1 MDKQGP
7 KRYHIITFGCQ
18 MNAHDSERIAGI
30 LQSKGLTE
38 VVQPEEADL
47 IVINT
52 CSIRQKAEDKFY
64 SQIGRFRS
72 LKQRKPSLKIAVAGC
87 IAQQEGERITKRAPY
102 VDLVIGP
109 QNIYAIKDISNL
121 QGRVFTEQEVSFLDE
136 YEYPIQRQNPVKALV
151 NIMYG
156 CNNFC
161 SYCIV
166 PYTRGRERSRVSR
179 DILREIKELAQKGY
193 KEVMLLGQNVNSYKD
208 DLDFTELLIKI
219 GEIEGIERVR
229 FMTSHPKDLSDRLIG
244 LFGELRSLCEHIHL
258 PLQSGS
264 DRILGLM
271 NRKYTYQKYLEKI
284 LKLRSKVPEIVITT
298 DIITGFPQETE
309 RDHQLTLEALKEI
322 RFDGIFS
329 FKYSVRPNTAAA
341 NLEGHLPEETKE
353 QRLYEI
359 NSVQDII
366 TEEKNKVLEG
376 REVEVMVEEISDKP
390 DFEYMGRT
398 RGNKLVYI
406 KTDKAISYGTFL
418 NVIIKKAYRH
428 SLETEV

>member
-193 KEVMLLGQNVNSYKD
+193 K
-208 DLDFTELLIKI
+208 
-219 GEIEGIERVR
+219 
-229 FMTSHPKDLSDRLIG
+229 
-244 LFGELRSLCEHIHL
+244 
-258 PLQSGS
+258 
-264 DRILGLM
+264 
-271 NRKYTYQKYLEKI
+271 
-284 LKLRSKVPEIVITT
+284 
-298 DIITGFPQETE
+298 
-309 RDHQLTLEALKEI
+309 
-322 RFDGIFS
+322 
-329 FKYSVRPNTAAA
+329 
-341 NLEGHLPEETKE
+341 
-353 QRLYEI
+353 
-359 NSVQDII
+359 
-366 TEEKNKVLEG
+366 
-376 REVEVMVEEISDKP
+376 
-390 DFEYMGRT
+390 
-398 RGNKLVYI
+398 
-406 KTDKAISYGTFL
+406 
-418 NVIIKKAYRH
+418 
-428 SLETEV
+428 